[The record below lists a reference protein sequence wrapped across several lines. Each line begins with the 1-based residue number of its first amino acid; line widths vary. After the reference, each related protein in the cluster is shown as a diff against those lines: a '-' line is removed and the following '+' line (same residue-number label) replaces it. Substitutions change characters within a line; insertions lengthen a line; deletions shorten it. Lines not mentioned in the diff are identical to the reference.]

1 MTMRGGRIGRP
12 VTAVRTP
19 KQRAGAAAEEA
30 AARHLS
36 ARGLTL
42 LVRNARYPEGELDL
56 IMRERDVLVFVEVR
70 MRSGFAF
77 GGAAASVDRFKQ
89 KRLQRAA
96 QHWLLQH
103 HGERWPPCRFD
114 VVTVQG
120 DGTIEWIRDAFA
132 A

>member
-1 MTMRGGRIGRP
+1 MATRGGRATRIASG
-12 VTAVRTP
+12 VRTP
-19 KQRAGAAAEEA
+19 KQRAGAAAEQA
-30 AARHLS
+30 AADYLARH
-36 ARGLTL
+36 GLV
-42 LVRNARYPEGELDL
+42 LVARNARYPEGELDL
-56 IMRERDVLVFVEVR
+56 ILRERDAIVFVEVR
-70 MRSGFAF
+70 MRSATAF

-103 HGERWPPCRFD
+103 YGERWPACRFD

-120 DGTIEWIRDAFA
+120 DGTIGWIRDAFA